1 MSTGRE
7 AVIRMHGATPQF
19 DAECMRLTF
28 GMSEWEAYRYETAP
42 GLWDLPKWVVRRGH
56 LRRLAY
62 QKRARALSVRR
73 PPVVSLLMHYAERE
87 GVRLVYV
94 DADGESTVLVEGG
107 DASTT

>member
-7 AVIRMHGATPQF
+7 AVIRMLGATPQF

-56 LRRLAY
+56 LRRVAF
-62 QKRARALSVRR
+62 QKRTRTVSVRR

-94 DADGESTVLVEGG
+94 DADGQPTVLVEGG
-107 DASTT
+107 EALAT